1 MQQIFNQLL
10 EFVQQGVAAIFKFI
24 QLIWSWSVS
33 QIGTLMSVSWQNWPL
48 WKQLL
53 LVFIAVAVI
62 WALYSVAMQL
72 FEAGS
77 RILTA
82 FATLLIAFVNTLPS
96 VLVAGAIALG
106 GVWVLNNLDS
116 SAIRLPASLSWL
128 QTGGADPGP
137 R

>member
-10 EFVQQGVAAIFKFI
+10 QFVQQGVAAIFKFI
-24 QLIWSWSVS
+24 QLVWSWSVDQVS
-33 QIGTLMSVSWQNWPL
+33 ILMSVSWQSWPL

-53 LVFIAVAVI
+53 LVVIALAVAY
-62 WALYSVAMQL
+62 ALFSVAMQL

-96 VLVAGAIALG
+96 VLVAGIIALG
-106 GVWVLNNLDS
+106 GVWLLNNLDGS
-116 SAIRLPASLSWL
+116 SIRLPASLTWL
-128 QTGGADPGP
+128 QTTQ
-137 R
+137 

>member
-10 EFVQQGVAAIFKFI
+10 QFVQQGVAAIFKFI
-24 QLIWSWSVS
+24 QLVWAWSVDQVS
-33 QIGTLMSVSWQNWPL
+33 ILMSVSWQSWPL

-53 LVFIAVAVI
+53 LVVIALAVAY
-62 WALYSVAMQL
+62 ALFSVAMQL

-96 VLVAGAIALG
+96 VLVAGVIAVG
-106 GVWVLNNLDS
+106 GVWLLNNLDGS
-116 SAIRLPASLSWL
+116 SIRLPASLSWL
-128 QTGGADPGP
+128 QTAE
-137 R
+137 

>member
-10 EFVQQGVAAIFKFI
+10 QFVQQGVAAIFNFI
-24 QLIWSWSVS
+24 QLIWAWSVGQVS
-33 QIGTLMSVSWQNWPL
+33 TLMNVSWQSWPL

-53 LVFIAVAVI
+53 LVLIALAVAY
-62 WALYSVAMQL
+62 ALFSVAMQL
-72 FEAGS
+72 FEAGA

-96 VLVAGAIALG
+96 VLVAGVIALG
-106 GVWVLNNLDS
+106 GVWLLNNLDN
-116 SAIRLPASLSWL
+116 AALRLPASLTWL
-128 QTGGADPGP
+128 QTD